1 MDRVVA
7 AFLRHYPQYT
17 HFHIYHTPY
26 RKGGITL
33 DQLFFLVED
42 AFKQKR
48 NDTLMLA
55 GMHGVDVSK
64 LLTEEEK
71 KEQVSKK
78 EKVYNPNEPLFGDPE
93 MYKNMTEEE
102 KQKATEAMMA
112 KLKKTGLPV
121 KMNTKR

>member
-1 MDRVVA
+1 MDKVVA
-7 AFLRHYPQYT
+7 VFLRHYPQYT

-26 RKGGITL
+26 RRGGLTL

-42 AFKQKR
+42 ALKQKR

-55 GMHGVDVSK
+55 GMHGCDVSK
-64 LLTEEEK
+64 MLTAEEK
-71 KEQVSKK
+71 KERETSK

-112 KLKKTGLPV
+112 KLKQTGLPV

>member
-7 AFLRHYPQYT
+7 LFLRHYPQYT

-26 RKGGITL
+26 PRGGLTL

-42 AFKQKR
+42 AIKQKR
-48 NDTLMLA
+48 DDTLTLA
-55 GMHGVDVSK
+55 ALHGCDVSK
-64 LLTEEEK
+64 MLTQEEK
-71 KEQVSKK
+71 QERSTVK

-102 KQKATEAMMA
+102 RNKATEAMMA
-112 KLKKTGLPV
+112 KLKQTGLPV
-121 KMNTKR
+121 KMNSKR

>member
-1 MDRVVA
+1 MDKVVA
-7 AFLRHYPQYT
+7 VFLRHYPQYT

-26 RKGGITL
+26 PRGGLTL

-42 AFKQKR
+42 ALKEKR
-48 NDTLMLA
+48 SDTLVTA
-55 GMHGVDVSK
+55 SMHGVDVSK

-71 KEQVSKK
+71 KEQVSNK

-102 KQKATEAMMA
+102 KQKATAAMMA
-112 KLKKTGLPV
+112 KLKQTGLPV